1 MKFGSVL
8 LCLVF
13 AVAGVSASCWD
24 VNTSMPTGWGSFSA
38 WLCTSSQVVGYFYSP
53 TYSGPFS
60 QVLHGQIQS
69 TAPSGYTYGSGTYRV
84 YLQSFTYSSPYP
96 AVLKCYKRMGNP
108 NSYWWLYQ
116 QTVTLPSGAY
126 TGNSGA
132 WVLAGCPPV
141 KNYAHPASSPP
152 QVQIYVDWNGY
163 GSGGKGSR

>member
-84 YLQSFTYSSPYP
+84 YLQSFTYTSPYP

-116 QTVTLPSGAY
+116 AQVTL
-126 TGNSGA
+126 NSGESTYPGIGN
-132 WVLAGCPPV
+132 WISAGCPPV
-141 KNYAHPASSPP
+141 SHVSHQGGSTP
-152 QVQIYVDWNGY
+152 QVQIGVNWNGF
-163 GSGGKGSR
+163 GKSRK

>member
-1 MKFGSVL
+1 MNWKFLAFG
-8 LCLVF
+8 F
-13 AVAGVSASCWD
+13 AFVVATVSATNCWEIYQ
-24 VNTSMPTGWGSFSA
+24 MPIGQVGYQA
-38 WLCTSSQVVGYFYSP
+38 WLCTSSQVVGYFWSP
-53 TYSGPFS
+53 SWSGPFS

-69 TAPSGYTYGSGTYRV
+69 TTPPSYGSGTYRV
-84 YLQSFTYSSPYP
+84 YLQSFTYSSPYN

>member
-1 MKFGSVL
+1 MNWKFLAFG
-8 LCLVF
+8 F
-13 AVAGVSASCWD
+13 AFVVATVSATNCWEIYQ
-24 VNTSMPTGWGSFSA
+24 MPTGSVSYQA
-38 WLCTSSQVVGYFYSP
+38 WLCTSSQIVGYFYSP
-53 TYSGPFS
+53 STGGGPFS

-84 YLQSFTYSSPYP
+84 YLQSYTYTSPYN

-126 TGNSGA
+126 TGNSEA

-141 KNYAHPASSPP
+141 SNNAHQAGSPP
-152 QVQIYVDWNGY
+152 QVQIAVAWNGF
-163 GSGGKGSR
+163 GQKGSR